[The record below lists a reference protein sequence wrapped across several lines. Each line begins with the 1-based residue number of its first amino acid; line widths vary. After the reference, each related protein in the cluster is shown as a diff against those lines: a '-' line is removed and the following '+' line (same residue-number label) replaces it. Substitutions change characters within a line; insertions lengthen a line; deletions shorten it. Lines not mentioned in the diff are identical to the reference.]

1 MKQSAN
7 ITIITAMFSIQAA
20 IKGLSSGAGRTSP
33 VVVAK
38 RY

>member
-1 MKQSAN
+1 MKQGAN

-20 IKGLSSGAGRTSP
+20 IKGLSSDAGHTSP
-33 VVVAK
+33 VVVGK

>member
-1 MKQSAN
+1 MKQGAN

-20 IKGLSSGAGRTSP
+20 IKGLSSDAGRTSP
-33 VVVAK
+33 VVVGK